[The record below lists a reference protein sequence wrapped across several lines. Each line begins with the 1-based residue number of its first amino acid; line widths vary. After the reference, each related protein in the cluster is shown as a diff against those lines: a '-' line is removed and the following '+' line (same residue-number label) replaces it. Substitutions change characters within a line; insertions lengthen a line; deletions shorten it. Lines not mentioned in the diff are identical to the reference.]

1 MAFRSHPALL
11 AYIKGWTTV
20 VVREEPRGKK
30 NSRMARPGPD
40 RGGTVRKTKEVGLG
54 GCCHVDGRSV
64 IAYVDMKYI
73 ELLAVCRLR
82 VVQ

>member
-1 MAFRSHPALL
+1 L
-11 AYIKGWTTV
+11 AYIKGLDHC
-20 VVREEPRGKK
+20 RCEERRGIEGKK

-40 RGGTVRKTKEVGLG
+40 RGGTVRKTKEVGLR

>member
-1 MAFRSHPALL
+1 LR
-11 AYIKGWTTV
+11 
-20 VVREEPRGKK
+20 RKK

-40 RGGTVRKTKEVGLG
+40 RGGTVRKTEELGLG
-54 GCCHVDGRSV
+54 GCYVDGRSV